1 VGGYHYRYLE
11 PYTIVGIIFLTLS
24 IPAAIWIRKIEKNVN
39 LAQGKIKKEQ
49 L

>member
-1 VGGYHYRYLE
+1 M
-11 PYTIVGIIFLTLS
+11 LS

>member
-1 VGGYHYRYLE
+1 M
-11 PYTIVGIIFLTLS
+11 LS

-39 LAQGKIKKEQ
+39 LAQGKTKKEQ